1 MRLLLVGSDK
11 IYAIENFYEKY
22 IRRLGT
28 EVSNFTAQNYFYEYY
43 NRSLLNKV
51 MYRAGIS
58 GITKRINKLFIE
70 CVEQYNPDVIC
81 VFKGMEIT
89 PASLQWAAQRRVP
102 LVNYN
107 PDNPF
112 IFSGAG
118 SGNDNVKKSIGLY
131 DLHFTYNLDI
141 KKKLERDYSAKT
153 FFLPF
158 GFDLSEEL
166 FASCAA
172 QQEIVKLCFAGNPDD
187 QRVEFLKQLA
197 QHGIE
202 MDVYGNSW
210 GRYLNHP
217 SIKIF
222 PPVYGDELWKVLRRY
237 RIQLNMMRPHNEMS
251 HNMRTFEVPG
261 VGGIMLAPDTPEHK
275 IFFED
280 GEEIFLFR
288 DLDHCV
294 SQVKHILSLTK
305 ETAENIRNN
314 ARRRSLNSGY
324 RYEDRAAAALHEIE
338 KLYA

>member
-51 MYRAGIS
+51 IYRVGFS
-58 GITKRINKLFIE
+58 GITKRINELFIGK
-70 CVEQYNPDVIC
+70 VEEYKPDVIWI
-81 VFKGMEIT
+81 FKGMEIT
-89 PASLQWAAQRRVP
+89 PDSLRWATQRGIP

-112 IFSGAG
+112 IFTGAG
-118 SGNDNVKKSIGLY
+118 SGNENVKKSIALY
-131 DLHFTYNLDI
+131 NLHFTYNLDI
-141 KKKLERDYSAKT
+141 KNKLERDYAAKT

-166 FASCAA
+166 FAHCAA
-172 QQEIVKLCFAGNPDD
+172 QKEIVRLCFAGNPDD
-187 QRVEFLKQLA
+187 KRVEFLKQLA
-197 QHGIE
+197 ENGVE

-210 GRYLNHP
+210 GRYLNHQ

-261 VGGIMLAPDTPEHK
+261 VGGIMLAPDTPEHR
-275 IFFED
+275 IFFND
-280 GEEIFLFR
+280 GNEIFLFK
-288 DLDHCV
+288 DLKHCV
-294 SQVKHILSLTK
+294 QQVRHILDLP
-305 ETAENIRNN
+305 EGAANDIRRN
-314 ARRRSLNSGY
+314 ARQRSLHSGY
-324 RYEDRAAAALHEIE
+324 RYEDRSATALHEIE
-338 KLYA
+338 KLHA